1 MEEGEVSSRSQTR
14 RTPLVLA
21 AYLVLF
27 LAAFIGLA
35 PLFQIVAPLHAA
47 GLDARAKTEI
57 LSRAMVWGAV
67 TAAVANIAMGA
78 ISDRTRSRFGRR
90 RPWIALGAVLTVL
103 SYVGIWRSATPGQF
117 VWAIIGFQ
125 LAFNVLMAPLSA
137 VFAERVPLAL
147 RSTVSAL
154 MGLSYPLAVALGSSL
169 MALGPQHEPGR
180 LALLGGILL
189 AAAALFLI
197 VFDEPASTE
206 GPQSQAPQ
214 PAAARGAVFDPFRSR
229 NFVVVWTCRLLIAT
243 GYALVSVY
251 LLYFI
256 TDAVGWAG
264 RTPESA
270 HALLTGVGF
279 GGVVI
284 VAGLVAVFGRRIRRR
299 QPVALI
305 GAALLCGATL
315 VLALT
320 PSWIVAVI
328 AFAAYGLGQGAYGSV
343 EMGLMADALPSRENR
358 GRDMGLNNLAVALP
372 QALAPLAALILE
384 RADID
389 VRGLYIA
396 AAACFASAV
405 VVVGLFR
412 RQA

>member
-1 MEEGEVSSRSQTR
+1 MEEGAVSSRSDAR
-14 RTPLVLA
+14 RTPVVVA
-21 AYLVLF
+21 AYLLLF

-35 PLFQIVAPLHAA
+35 PLFQVVAPLHASH
-47 GLDARAKTEI
+47 LDAGAKTAI
-57 LSRAMVWGAV
+57 LSRAMVWGAI
-67 TAAVANIAMGA
+67 TAAGANILMGA

-103 SYVGIWRSATPGQF
+103 SYVGIWRSATADQF
-117 VWAIIGFQ
+117 VWAIVGFQ

-147 RSTVSAL
+147 RSTASAL

-180 LALLGGILL
+180 LALLGGVLL

-197 VFDEPASTE
+197 VYDEPAATE
-206 GPQSQAPQ
+206 RPQAGTPE
-214 PAAARGAVFDPFRSR
+214 PRGGFFDPFRSR

-243 GYALVSVY
+243 GYAFVSAY

-256 TDAVGWAG
+256 TDAVGWPG

-284 VAGLVAVFGRRIRRR
+284 VAGLVALFGRRISRR
-299 QPVALI
+299 QPVALV
-305 GAALLCGATL
+305 GAVLLCAAT
-315 VLALT
+315 VALALT
-320 PSWIVAVI
+320 QSWIVVVI

-343 EMGLMADALPSRENR
+343 EMGLMADALPSQENR

-372 QALAPLAALILE
+372 QALAPITALILE
-384 RADID
+384 RAEID

-396 AAACFASAV
+396 AAACFAAAV

-412 RQA
+412 RES

>member
-1 MEEGEVSSRSQTR
+1 MQEGEVSSRSQTR
-14 RTPLVLA
+14 RTTLVLA

-27 LAAFIGLA
+27 LAAFVGLA

-67 TAAVANIAMGA
+67 TAAVANIVMGA

-103 SYVGIWRSATPGQF
+103 SYVGVWRSATPGQF

-197 VFDEPASTE
+197 VFDEPASIG
-206 GPQSQAPQ
+206 GPHSEAPR
-214 PAAARGAVFDPFRSR
+214 PAARGAFFDPFRSR

-284 VAGLVAVFGRRIRRR
+284 VAGLVALFGRRIRRR

-315 VLALT
+315 ALALT
-320 PSWIVAVI
+320 QSWIVAVI

-372 QALAPLAALILE
+372 QALAPIAALILE

>member
-137 VFAERVPLAL
+137 VFAER
-147 RSTVSAL
+147 
-154 MGLSYPLAVALGSSL
+154 
-169 MALGPQHEPGR
+169 
-180 LALLGGILL
+180 ALLAGVLL

-206 GPQSQAPQ
+206 GPLSQAIP
-214 PAAARGAVFDPFRSR
+214 PAVARGAVFDPFRSR

-320 PSWIVAVI
+320 PSWIVAVV

>member
-1 MEEGEVSSRSQTR
+1 MEEGDVSSRSDAR
-14 RTPLVLA
+14 RTPIVVA
-21 AYLVLF
+21 AYLLLF

-35 PLFQIVAPLHAA
+35 PLFQVVAPLHASHM
-47 GLDARAKTEI
+47 DARAKTEI
-57 LSRAMVWGAV
+57 LSRAMVWGAI
-67 TAAVANIAMGA
+67 TAAAANIVMGA

-103 SYVGIWRSATPGQF
+103 SYVGIWRSSTADQF

-147 RSTVSAL
+147 RSTASAL

-180 LALLGGILL
+180 LALLGGVLL

-197 VFDEPASTE
+197 VYDEPAATDR
-206 GPQSQAPQ
+206 PQ
-214 PAAARGAVFDPFRSR
+214 AATSEPHAGRGGFFAPFRSR

-243 GYALVSVY
+243 GYAFVSAY

-256 TDAVGWAG
+256 TDAVGWTG

-284 VAGLVAVFGRRIRRR
+284 VAGLVALFGRRISRR
-299 QPVALI
+299 QPVALV
-305 GAALLCGATL
+305 GAVLLCAAT
-315 VLALT
+315 VALALT
-320 PSWIVAVI
+320 QSWIVVVI

-343 EMGLMADALPSRENR
+343 EMGLMADALPSQDNR

-372 QALAPLAALILE
+372 QALAPITALILE
-384 RADID
+384 RAEID

-396 AAACFASAV
+396 AAACFACAV

-412 RQA
+412 RRA